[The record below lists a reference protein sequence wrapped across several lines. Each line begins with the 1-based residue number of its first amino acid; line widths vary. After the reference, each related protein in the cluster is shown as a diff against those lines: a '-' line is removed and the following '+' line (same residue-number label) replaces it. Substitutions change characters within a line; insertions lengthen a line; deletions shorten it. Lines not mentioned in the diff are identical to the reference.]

1 MKTFFLVGWLAAT
14 TGFAATPPSVIAS
27 MEQSVTPPVV
37 IHGEEHP
44 AVSLATRMSQ
54 LHVNAVSIAVIR
66 NGKLDWARA
75 YGFADKERHIA
86 ATPDTL
92 FQAGSISKPL
102 TALAAL
108 KRVDADALDLD
119 HNVNNYLESWKL
131 PDNEF
136 TVAHKV
142 TIRNI
147 LNHTAGIT
155 VWGFPG
161 YSRDSKMPSTVEVLD
176 GKGNTPAIRVW
187 KQPDLSWRYSG
198 GGYTILQ
205 LLLSDQSGLPFP
217 VLMRESVLIPLQ
229 MIHSTYEQ
237 PLPKALHP
245 LAASGYDR
253 NGKKVEGNW
262 HVYPEMAAAGL
273 WTTPR
278 ELAKYVIA
286 IQNTNLGRAHV
297 LSPKMV
303 QAMLTPGMNHHGLG
317 PVITADGLRFGHG
330 GADDGFQAE
339 MTGFLDGR
347 GGVVVMT
354 NSDNGGRLAREL
366 VLTLANLYDWPGI
379 RPVERTVADVP
390 VAALDRLIGSYALA
404 SGEDNGKDKAEE
416 LNVIRENGTLVV
428 TYKGSREMTLLPESD
443 VKFFSRD
450 SGNEVEF
457 SFADQTT
464 TMDLGG
470 EQKAVRQGHD

>member
-1 MKTFFLVGWLAAT
+1 VKVLLLIMCLAAT
-14 TGFAATPPSVIAS
+14 TGFAATPSPVIVS

-37 IHGEEHP
+37 IHGEQHP
-44 AVSLATRMSQ
+44 PVSLATRMSQ

-66 NGKLDWARA
+66 DGKLDWTRA
-75 YGFADKERHIA
+75 YGFADKERNVA

-102 TALAAL
+102 AALAAL
-108 KRVDADALDLD
+108 KRVDADTLDLD
-119 HNVNNYLESWKL
+119 RNVNNYLKSWKL

-136 TVAHKV
+136 TAVHKV
-142 TIRNI
+142 TVRNI
-147 LNHTAGIT
+147 LNHTAGLT

-161 YSRDSKMPSTVEVLD
+161 YSRDTKMPSTVEVLD

-205 LLLSDQSGLPFP
+205 LLLSDQSGVPFP

-229 MIHSTYEQ
+229 MNHSTYEQ
-237 PLPKALHP
+237 PLPEALRP
-245 LAASGYDR
+245 MAASGYDR
-253 NGKKVEGNW
+253 NGKKVEGDW

-286 IQNTNLGRAHV
+286 IQNANLGRTHF
-297 LSPKMV
+297 LSPPLV
-303 QAMLTPGMNHHGLG
+303 HAMLTPGMNNHGLG

-339 MTGFLDGR
+339 VTGFLDGR
-347 GGVVVMT
+347 GGVVVMA
-354 NSDNGGRLAREL
+354 NSDNGGRLAQEL
-366 VLTLANLYDWPGI
+366 ILTLGNLYAWPGI
-379 RPVERTVADVP
+379 KPVERTVADVP
-390 VAALDRLIGSYALA
+390 IAALERLIGSYALP
-404 SGEDNGKDKAEE
+404 SGEDNGKTED
-416 LNVIRENGTLVV
+416 LNVTREDGTLVV
-428 TYKGSREMTLLPESD
+428 TYKGVREMTLLPESD
-443 VKFFSRD
+443 SKFFSRD
-450 SGNEVEF
+450 SGSEVVF
-457 SFADQTT
+457 SFEDKTT
-464 TMDLGG
+464 TVDLGG
-470 EQKAVRQGHD
+470 EQKAVRHNHD